1 MFPRSDSHF
10 AAAWGGRVGAYGLV
24 EAQAAAADDA
34 AGSRATT
41 AVVAVGG
48 TSLGSLEVLRD
59 RDWFAV
65 DLVAGHRYSFS
76 QNGISLVDPLLRLRS
91 GNGGV
96 LASNDDA
103 NPSTRDSLITYTA
116 TTTGRHFLDAG
127 AWNDSLTGTYS
138 VAATDLTPTPARDDF
153 AAGTGTAGVVS
164 VGGSRG
170 GALGQNG
177 DHDWFRVEVQAGHTY
192 AFRADGVTLA
202 DPTLSL
208 RDGIGLQLGFNDDA
222 SASSRNALISY
233 TAPASSTLFLD
244 VGAYA
249 NGGVGT
255 YAVSATDLT
264 PTAPP
269 ATTGFSSLDGYGEVN
284 AARALERLLGSPIA
298 RQPAL
303 GGAVWNL
310 DRLDAPSVWATG
322 VTGAGV
328 TVAVVDTGVDLGH
341 SDLDGAL
348 WTNPR
353 EVAGNGIDDDGNGYI
368 DDLHGWDF
376 VDADADPSDLNGH
389 GTFVAGT
396 IAAENNGSGTTGV
409 AHGATIMP
417 VRVLDETGSGGFSTM
432 VNGIRYATANGA
444 RVINLSLGGSMG
456 SPDLQAAIR
465 SAEAAGVLVVMAAGN
480 SGRAAPGFPAAYA
493 GQAGMA
499 VGASDA
505 VGTLAG
511 FSNRAGAVAIDYVS
525 APGVNVVSTIPGEQT
540 ATWSGTSMATAHVA
554 GVAALLLSARPGLTA
569 GQVKTL
575 QLASASHAGGAAAA
589 VQPVSTAPVAALR
602 AMQRG
607 LSARMSAVSARI
619 SSRALLR

>member
-1 MFPRSDSHF
+1 MFPRPDSHL
-10 AAAWGGRVGAYGLV
+10 AAAWGGRGGAYGLV
-24 EAQAAAADDA
+24 EALALTADDA

-48 TSLGSLEVLRD
+48 TSLGNLEVVRD

-76 QNGISLVDPLLRLRS
+76 QTGISLVDPLLRLRS

-103 NPSTRDSLITYTA
+103 NPSTRDALITYTA
-116 TTTGRHFLDAG
+116 TASGRHFVDAG

-138 VAATDLTPTPARDDF
+138 VAVTDLTPTPARDDF
-153 AAGTGTAGVVS
+153 AAGIGTAGAVP
-164 VGGSRG
+164 VGGSRSG
-170 GALGQNG
+170 VLGQNG

-208 RDGIGLQLGFNDDA
+208 RDGIGLQLAFNDDA
-222 SASSRNALISY
+222 SATSRNALISY
-233 TAPASSTLFLD
+233 TAPASGSVFLD

-249 NGGVGT
+249 NAGVGS

-264 PTAPP
+264 PAAPP
-269 ATTGFSSLDGYGEVN
+269 AATGFSSLDGYGAVN
-284 AARALERLLGSPIA
+284 AALALERLLGTPIA

-303 GGAVWNL
+303 GGASWSL
-310 DRLDAPSVWATG
+310 DRLDAPSVWASG
-322 VTGAGV
+322 VTGAGI
-328 TVAVVDTGVDLGH
+328 TVAVVDTGVDMGH
-341 SDLDGAL
+341 SDQDGAI
-348 WTNPR
+348 WTNPG
-353 EVAGNGIDDDGNGYI
+353 EVAGNGIDDDGNGYV
-368 DDLHGWDF
+368 DDVHGWDF

-409 AHGATIMP
+409 APGARIMP
-417 VRVLDETGSGGFSTM
+417 VRVLDETGSGSFAAM
-432 VNGIRYATANGA
+432 VNGIRYATASGA
-444 RVINLSLGGSMG
+444 RVINLSLGGSLG

-480 SGRAAPGFPAAYA
+480 NGRPAPGFPAAYA

-499 VGASDA
+499 VGAIDA
-505 VGTLAG
+505 AGTLAG
-511 FSNRAGAVAIDYVS
+511 FSNRAGAVAIDYVT
-525 APGVNVVSTIPGEQT
+525 APGVAVVSTIPGEQT
-540 ATWSGTSMATAHVA
+540 ATWSGTSMATAQVA
-554 GVAALLLSARPGLTA
+554 GVAALLLSARAGLTPA
-569 GQVKTL
+569 QVKTL
-575 QLASASHAGGAAAA
+575 LVTTASHGGGGGPLA
-589 VQPVSTAPVAALR
+589 VAQPVQTASMAALR
-602 AMQRG
+602 AMRRG
-607 LSARMSAVSARI
+607 LALRLA
-619 SSRALLR
+619 SRAMVL